1 MDIRITLTQLGLS
14 PKEADVYLTTLELG
28 MSPASVIARKSK
40 IKRTTVHEILAR
52 LSEKGLVEYFMRK
65 HTRYFSVLSPK
76 SLVEKYESHV
86 ADLRSS
92 LPSLLAVE
100 NRIVG
105 KPKVSFFEG
114 KEDLKRLYLDP
125 LNQSDEV
132 LNYFDPAKVMEY
144 FGEPWLRDSV
154 IKTRAEHKIPVR
166 VIMPDS
172 ALSRRFK
179 ERGAKELRTARIIT
193 DAQIYFP
200 NEIYIYG
207 NRFSIFS
214 FSDDMAM
221 LIESADVVKTQR
233 AIFELAWSSVKVQG

>member
-14 PKEADVYLTTLELG
+14 EKEADVYLTTLELG

-40 IKRTTVHEILAR
+40 IKRTTVHEILGR

-76 SLVEKYESHV
+76 SLVEKYEGHV

-92 LPSLLAVE
+92 LPALLAVE

-105 KPKVSFFEG
+105 KPKVSYFEG
-114 KEDLKRLYLDP
+114 KEDLRRLYLDP
-125 LNQSDEV
+125 LNQSGEV
-132 LNYFDPAKVMEY
+132 LNYFDPAKVLGY
-144 FGEPWLRDSV
+144 FGEPWLRNHV
-154 IKTRAEHKIPVR
+154 IKTRVERKIQVR

-172 ALSRRFK
+172 PLAHRFR
-179 ERGAKELRTARIIT
+179 ERGAKELRTAKIIT
-193 DAQIYFP
+193 EPAINFP

-207 NRFSIFS
+207 NRFSVFS
-214 FSDDMAM
+214 FDDDMAM

-233 AIFELAWSSVKVQG
+233 AIFELAWSSAKLQ